1 MNSHSGYTGTGSPYK
16 KSAGGRRIA
25 GIVILLLLVAAG
37 VAGIWILRS
46 DVRRI
51 LQPTAYYT
59 RYEAECFLKLLPLG
73 EAVIGAAEGDMDG
86 FTAADARN
94 VLNKL
99 LTEAPDTEFD
109 YSEEEALSFLNG
121 KKDAQILSE
130 EEFRL
135 LYEYLIVTVKSEP
148 ESESESEHVE
158 VRELLVLDSI
168 SSEESEALT
177 IVTPECN
184 YMVQTF
190 DAGRQEVLC
199 EQLNGRED
207 AIIRV
212 YVAGNQ
218 ILEYTGEGREGVT
231 LSNVWIEGADAS
243 EVQIFL
249 NGYHRSYP
257 CNIDTEAYGGSLQ
270 ASLADVRL
278 GTQGVTDII
287 LKSDR
292 ISAKVLAVYKDG
304 VEVEGYGKLGLS
316 EHYHIYKIYG
326 ELAVEPTS
334 QILVGY
340 KTTNFVVADGVI
352 EAALITEPIH
362 ADKIR
367 VVLGNS
373 DYTSLM
379 HPLVRITA
387 DCPYTMN
394 FHGEEK
400 TFEAGEE
407 LELTMTCGYM
417 AEGRVTITPNEENG
431 RLQIL
436 SITRNG
442 QNPSYRGSIEVAPY
456 EESGLTIVNE
466 LSMEEYLYTVV
477 PSEMPISYGQEALQ
491 VQAICAR
498 GYAYA
503 KMQDG
508 TYAKYGAH
516 LDDSTMTQV
525 YNAVNESDESILAVK
540 DTYGMVPF
548 YNGSVIQAY
557 FFSTSCG
564 VTCTNADV
572 WDGEALPYL
581 TDKLENEAG
590 GAFDFSEEAAFR
602 QFIDDSSEYNCY
614 EKDYPLFR
622 WQIIF
627 TPEEMTA
634 AIQSTLQ
641 QRYETNPDKIL
652 TRQADGTYVSKP
664 VSDIGQI
671 VSVEVT
677 KRGKSGIVK
686 EITIVG
692 TNAEIRVTG
701 QTNARALISP
711 ADVTIHR
718 QDGSESEGWTLI
730 PSPFYYIMQTED
742 GNYQISGG
750 GFGHGVGMSQNGT
763 KVMTEQGYSAE
774 DIIRHYYT
782 GVEIHNIYQ

>member
-1 MNSHSGYTGTGSPYK
+1 MSRQSKYTGKHSDGRKPFD
-16 KSAGGRRIA
+16 GRR
-25 GIVILLLLVAAG
+25 GIVLAGFLLLAVVGAAG
-37 VAGIWILRS
+37 VFFLRS
-46 DVRRI
+46 GIRKI
-51 LQPTAYYT
+51 IQPDAYYE
-59 RYEAECFLKLLPLG
+59 RYEAECLLELLG
-73 EAVIGAAEGDMDG
+73 EGEPVLGAGDGDTGG
-86 FTAADARN
+86 FTTADAKM
-94 VLNKL
+94 VLNQL
-99 LTEAPDTEFD
+99 LMETPDTEFD
-109 YSEEEALSFLNG
+109 YSKEESLNFLME
-121 KKDAQILSE
+121 KKDAQILSR
-130 EEFRL
+130 EEFQQ
-135 LYEYLIVTVKSEP
+135 LYEYLLDVLKP
-148 ESESESEHVE
+148 EQVA
-158 VRELLVLDSI
+158 VQELLILDYI
-168 SSEESEALT
+168 SSEENQTLT

-184 YMVQTF
+184 YTVQAY
-190 DAGRQEVLC
+190 DGERQEWLC
-199 EQLNGRED
+199 SQLLEQED
-207 AIIRV
+207 ELIRV
-212 YVAGNQ
+212 YVTENR
-218 ILEYTGEGREGVT
+218 ILDYTGEGREGVV
-231 LSNVWIEGADAS
+231 LSNVWIEKAEES
-243 EVQIFL
+243 ELLIFL
-249 NGYHRSYP
+249 NGYHKRYP
-257 CNIDTEAYGGSLQ
+257 CKLDMEAEAGTLP
-270 ASLADVRL
+270 ASLADVTL
-278 GTQGVTDII
+278 KPQGVTDIL

-292 ISAKVLAVYKDG
+292 ISAKVLAVYEDG

-352 EAALITEPIH
+352 EAALITEPIR

-373 DYTSLM
+373 DYTSLI
-379 HPLVRITA
+379 HSVVRITA
-387 DCPYTMN
+387 DCPYTLD
-394 FHGEEK
+394 FHGEDK

-407 LELTMTCGYM
+407 LELTLQCGYM
-417 AEGRVTITPNEENG
+417 AEGRVTIRPQEENG
-431 RLQIL
+431 RIQIL

-456 EESGLTIVNE
+456 EDSGLTIVNE

-477 PSEMPISYGQEALQ
+477 PSEMPVSYGQEALQ

-525 YNAVNESDESILAVK
+525 YNAVGESEESILAVK

-581 TDKLENEAG
+581 TDKLENEEG
-590 GAFDFSEEAAFR
+590 GDFDFSEEATFR
-602 QFIDDSSEYNCY
+602 SFIEDGDAYQCY
-614 EKDYPLFR
+614 EKEYPLFR
-622 WQIIF
+622 WKIEF
-627 TPEEMTA
+627 TAEEMTEA
-634 AIQSTLQ
+634 VNSMLQ
-641 QRYETNPDKIL
+641 QRYEKNPDKIL
-652 TRQADGTYVSKP
+652 TKQADGTYASQP
-664 VSDIGQI
+664 ISDIGQ
-671 VSVEVT
+671 VLSAEVT

-692 TNAEIRVTG
+692 TKAEIRVTG
-701 QTNARALISP
+701 QTNARALITP
-711 ADVTIHR
+711 ENVTIQR
-718 QDGSESEGWTLI
+718 QDGSESKGWALI
-730 PSPFYYIMQTED
+730 PSPFYYIVQSED
-742 GNYQISGG
+742 GNYHLSGG

-763 KVMTEQGYSAE
+763 RVMAEQGYLAE